1 MINILIFGAFFCYG
15 IFTIQR
21 NGFLLDFLPNFW
33 KKFPKQLHEP
43 LFSCGIC
50 VSSIWGSIF
59 IVSSYLIQENVNEKY
74 QILAMMPLYLIAFIG
89 FTAIIDR
96 AVKSFEYNY
105 RYTQIKPLS
114 NYSYLENYEFR
125 DSMIECFL
133 SDALNSNLLLVEIGG
148 LTERYAHLTNEGK
161 YVSYDKANGTD
172 IVNSYISEDYFLL
185 IKGIAFE
192 GNFDYLMG
200 LASNAKGFVIE
211 GSLAG
216 DSGKQLKWIMDAF
229 PSVIKMPY
237 MTNCSVEAPTH
248 CAGDVNNRIVLV
260 KKIVK

>member
-15 IFTIQR
+15 IFTVQR

-50 VSSIWGSIF
+50 VSSIWGTVF
-59 IVSSYLIQENVNEKY
+59 IVSNYLIQESVNEKY
-74 QILAMMPLYLIAFIG
+74 QLLAMMPFYLIAFIG
-89 FTAIIDR
+89 VTAILDR

-133 SDALNSNLLLVEIGG
+133 SDVVSSETLIVEIGG
-148 LTERYAHLTNEGK
+148 LTERYAPLTNTGK
-161 YVSYDKANGTD
+161 YVSYDKAHGTD
-172 IVNSYISEDYFLL
+172 IIDSYISEDYFLL
-185 IKGIAFE
+185 IKGMAFE
-192 GNFDYLMG
+192 GNFDYLIG
-200 LASNAKGFVIE
+200 LISNAKGFVIE

-216 DSGKQLKWIMDAF
+216 DSGKQLKWVMDMC
-229 PSVIKMPY
+229 PSAIKMPY
-237 MTNCSVEAPTH
+237 MTNNRVEAPTH
-248 CAGDVNNRIVLV
+248 CAGDINNRIVLV
-260 KKIVK
+260 NKIVK